1 MHVNSVRIRNFKS
14 LQKCDVALNQDLN
27 IFVGD
32 NEAGKST
39 LLEAVN
45 LVMSGQINGR
55 SIQNELSPYLFNVDA
70 VREYVQALN
79 SGTPI
84 PPPTVTIEAYLDDD
98 PVFAR
103 LKGTNNELKQNCPG
117 LRLRIVFD
125 EECQDEYQ
133 AYIAKPEDV
142 KTIPIEYYKPEWLSF
157 AHNQVTSRSIPIK
170 SIFIDTTVIR
180 LTSGTDRYVNKV
192 ISTVLDKR
200 QRAEIALSY
209 RQLKDTFQQCD
220 GVIRINSHLATQ
232 KGDMTKKDLSLSM
245 DMSSRAGWEANVVPH
260 LDDLPLAFS
269 GKGEQS
275 VVNMM
280 LAVQSSE
287 DAHILLIEE
296 PENHLSYSNMSEL
309 IRRISEKARGKQL
322 IIATHSSYVL
332 NKLGVQKVTLFN
344 RDKSMKLDKLS
355 TDTKDYF
362 MKLPGHNTLRLI
374 LAQKAILVEGPSDEL
389 VVQRAFQDRYGM
401 TPLEAGVDV
410 ISVDALAF
418 KRFLEIGKLLDLEI
432 RVVTDNDGDIA
443 ALREK
448 YKDYWHYRKIKICYD
463 KDESYKTLEPQLL
476 KANSLSTMNG
486 VLGTTHATDQEL
498 LNYMKNNKTD
508 CALRILSSNQKINY
522 PEYIE
527 DAVK

>member
-39 LLEAVN
+39 LLEAVH

-70 VREYVQALN
+70 VKEYVQALN

-125 EECQDEYQ
+125 DEYKDEYR
-133 AYIAKPEDV
+133 AYIANPGEV
-142 KTIPIEYYKPEWLSF
+142 KTIPIEYYKADWLSF
-157 AHNQVTSRSIPIK
+157 AYNPVTSRSISIK

-180 LTSGTDRYVNKV
+180 LTSGTDRYVNRV
-192 ISTVLDKR
+192 VSTVLDQR
-200 QRAEIALSY
+200 QKAELALSY
-209 RQLKDTFQQCD
+209 RKLKDTFQQFD
-220 GVIRINSHLATQ
+220 GVKRINTHLATQ
-232 KGDMTKKDLSLSM
+232 KGHVTKKDLSLSM
-245 DMSSRAGWEANVVPH
+245 DMSSRAGWEANVAPH

-309 IRRISEKARGKQL
+309 IRRISEKASGKQL

-344 RDKSMKLDKLS
+344 RNKS
-355 TDTKDYF
+355 

-389 VVQRAFQDRYGM
+389 VVQRAFQDRYGK

-418 KRFLEIGKLLDLEI
+418 KRFLEIGILLDLEI

-443 ALREK
+443 SLTEK
-448 YKDYWHYRKIKICYD
+448 YKDYWHYSRIKICFD
-463 KDESYKTLEPQLL
+463 KDESCKTLEPQLL

-486 VLGTTHATDQEL
+486 VLGTSHATDQEL
-498 LNYMKNNKTD
+498 LNYMKHNKTD

-527 DAVK
+527 DAIK